1 MQTKP
6 TDLLISTVSLV
17 GIEILGVFS
26 AADASELITTA
37 CQVAIAAA
45 TVYRLIK
52 DNKKK

>member
-6 TDLLISTVSLV
+6 TDILISTASLV
-17 GIEILGVFS
+17 SIEILGIFS
-26 AADASELITTA
+26 AADASEIITTA

-52 DNKKK
+52 DHKSK

>member
-1 MQTKP
+1 MHTKP
-6 TDLLISTVSLV
+6 TDLILTSASLI
-17 GIEILGVFS
+17 GIEILGAFN

-52 DNKKK
+52 DHKTK